1 MTKELNINDNSV
13 KKLLSELENCLKNLF
28 KDDLKKIILFGSYA
42 KGNYDSESDL
52 DIMVLIKHNSLR
64 QYKHDVTKIALY
76 LTIKYSIL
84 PSIMLESEQEYN
96 KNIHRQF
103 LFKNIENEGIELYAA
118 WRNCYFIKI

>member
-13 KKLLSELENCLKNLF
+13 KNLLSELENCLKNLF

-52 DIMVLIKHNSLR
+52 DIMVLIKHDSLR
-64 QYKHDVTKIALY
+64 QYKHDVTKIALD

-84 PSIMLESEQEYN
+84 PSIMLENEQEYN

-118 WRNCYFIKI
+118 